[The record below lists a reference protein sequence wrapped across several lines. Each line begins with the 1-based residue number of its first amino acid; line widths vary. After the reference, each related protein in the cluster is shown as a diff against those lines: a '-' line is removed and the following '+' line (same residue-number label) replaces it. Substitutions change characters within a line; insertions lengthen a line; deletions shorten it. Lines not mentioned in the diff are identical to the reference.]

1 MEGHHCRPHVEC
13 SALKQLED
21 TIEPSEAT
29 AHILEPWPSAIPESQ
44 ILHCQQTF
52 RKISCHEQNVEDALT
67 VVLGMAHLTLST
79 MHEWALPLKEKKSCA
94 CKQPSGVLNM

>member
-21 TIEPSEAT
+21 TIDPSEAT

-44 ILHCQQTF
+44 YFTATKNTRGNILSRTNC
-52 RKISCHEQNVEDALT
+52 EDALT
-67 VVLGMAHLTLST
+67 VVLGMAKLTLST
-79 MHEWALPLKEKKSCA
+79 MHA
-94 CKQPSGVLNM
+94 

>member
-44 ILHCQQTF
+44 NTSLPPNI
-52 RKISCHEQNVEDALT
+52 RGNILT
-67 VVLGMAHLTLST
+67 VVMNKMSKML
-79 MHEWALPLKEKKSCA
+79 
-94 CKQPSGVLNM
+94 